1 MKVSREVRG
10 SRGDAPPFKGGRPK
24 REDSHNKA
32 SAYKTHLSYP
42 LISARAP
49 TARRAGPINKSPPAL
64 RRSRY
69 FCKFFVRIGNN
80 YNIF

>member
-32 SAYKTHLSYP
+32 PAYKNTPILSPYFLKGAHGP
-42 LISARAP
+42 ASRA
-49 TARRAGPINKSPPAL
+49 
-64 RRSRY
+64 Y
-69 FCKFFVRIGNN
+69 
-80 YNIF
+80 

>member
-32 SAYKTHLSYP
+32 
-42 LISARAP
+42 
-49 TARRAGPINKSPPAL
+49 PAL
-64 RRSRY
+64 QKRTNLIPLFSKGRPRPGEPGLLINPRPL
-69 FCKFFVRIGNN
+69 CGVLETLLKF
-80 YNIF
+80 NIAAHVVFT